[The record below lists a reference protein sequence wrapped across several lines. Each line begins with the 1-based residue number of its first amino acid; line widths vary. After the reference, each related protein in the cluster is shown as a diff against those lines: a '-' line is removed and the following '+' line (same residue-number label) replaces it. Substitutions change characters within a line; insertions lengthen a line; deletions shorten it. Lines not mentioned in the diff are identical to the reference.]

1 MWVCAPPTTCFL
13 PVLASG
19 LSRVGFGFGILVAQA
34 EVTSSLSLQS
44 FMLLS
49 QSSDFSRE
57 LCEVRI
63 WGMLGALIFFLNV
76 RLERLTLPMLV
87 VRFK

>member
-63 WGMLGALIFFLNV
+63 WGMLGTLIFFSQRSVGKVNIANACCA
-76 RLERLTLPMLV
+76 
-87 VRFK
+87 F